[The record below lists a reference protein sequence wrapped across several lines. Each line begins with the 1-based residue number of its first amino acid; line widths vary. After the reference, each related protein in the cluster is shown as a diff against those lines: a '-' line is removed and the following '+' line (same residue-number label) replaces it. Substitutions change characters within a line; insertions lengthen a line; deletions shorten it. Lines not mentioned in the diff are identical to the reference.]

1 MKRLIAAFA
10 MLLGVVLTA
19 GAQTFEWDVH
29 FQTRFDNRENANVP
43 LAKSRTI
50 FGSVLSPTIG
60 VAWGEGSQGKPSWG
74 ARAGQKCFNYSFY

>member
-29 FQTRFDNRENANVP
+29 FQTRFDNREND
-43 LAKSRTI
+43 K
-50 FGSVLSPTIG
+50 G
-60 VAWGEGSQGKPSWG
+60 
-74 ARAGQKCFNYSFY
+74 